1 MKTVTLENTPLLNRL
16 QRTIYFVK
24 KENLKQSAETMAIAF
39 HDDPAIRYLLS
50 GETTGNHDWRYFFTI
65 LQAVYGKC
73 LILPSDQ
80 TIQNL
85 LVMFP
90 PHLKGVLIFRFFLN
104 GGIGLCRF
112 FGPKLFLRSLNYE
125 KNCQRIK
132 DRFLTPNTWYCMCFA
147 VRPEKQGQGIGS
159 RLTKQYCKRWTI
171 ITFYCILKHTR
182 RSISTFMSTSVFIW
196 LIFQPYPEQIQLNM
210 QCCGLPKTEIQLTSQ
225 PGYLII

>member
-73 LILPSDQ
+73 LILSSDQ

-90 PHLKGVLIFRFFLN
+90 PHLKGVPIFRFFLN

-132 DRFLTPNTWYCMCFA
+132 DRFLTPNTWYCMCFV

-159 RLTKQYCKRWTI
+159 RLIKPVLQALDDYHILLYLETHKEINTYIYEHLGFHMVDISAIPGTNTAQYAMLWT
-171 ITFYCILKHTR
+171 
-182 RSISTFMSTSVFIW
+182 
-196 LIFQPYPEQIQLNM
+196 
-210 QCCGLPKTEIQLTSQ
+210 PKN
-225 PGYLII
+225 